1 VIQVNRSALIA
12 KVLKVPCQVQ
22 VSDLMSLYPA
32 FQKYERNGV
41 SAELV
46 SSNSQNLS
54 AETLQW
60 AYALCKKNMQEMYE
74 AAWGWSDKK
83 KVRELQHQD
92 AHFLI
97 VNQQGSPT
105 SSKAKK
111 HLAYIHFRTTCRQ
124 LRSTP
129 PWDTSSTPPAR
140 LHPRMGVRGTSSLS
154 RRFPAGNSD
163 L

>member
-1 VIQVNRSALIA
+1 MHGNRLVIQVNRSALIA

-60 AYALCKKNMQEMYE
+60 AYALCKKNMQ
-74 AAWGWSDKK
+74 
-83 KVRELQHQD
+83 VPH
-92 AHFLI
+92 
-97 VNQQGSPT
+97 V
-105 SSKAKK
+105 
-111 HLAYIHFRTTCRQ
+111 
-124 LRSTP
+124 
-129 PWDTSSTPPAR
+129 
-140 LHPRMGVRGTSSLS
+140 SLNFE
-154 RRFPAGNSD
+154 RV
-163 L
+163 LLL